1 MYKHTE
7 FAALEAICVHIAFA
21 LNQVAK
27 AILITDSSQLLACL
41 FLFSTPSLRW
51 AHVHRLDV
59 SQQLSVLLTTHTML
73 SEDVGH
79 DSTIISRATST
90 SNCHN
95 LEYLLHDT
103 SVCPVKGALLVV
115 ADGCRGGS
123 ADHSAVMPDIFTEH
137 CVSGEEYAWL
147 EKHFKFVNV
156 NPPDS

>member
-59 SQQLSVLLTTHTML
+59 SLQVSVLLTTHTML

-103 SVCPVKGALLVV
+103 SVCLVKGPLLVV

-137 CVSGEEYAWL
+137 GVSGEE
-147 EKHFKFVNV
+147 
-156 NPPDS
+156 

>member
-73 SEDVGH
+73 SENVRH
-79 DSTIISRATST
+79 DSTIISRANST

-103 SVCPVKGALLVV
+103 SVSLVKGPLLVV
-115 ADGCRGGS
+115 ADGCRGRS
-123 ADHSAVMPDIFTEH
+123 SDCSAVVPDIFTEQG
-137 CVSGEEYAWL
+137 VSGEEYAQL
-147 EKHFKFVNV
+147 EKHFKFANV